1 MSIKRIVDT
10 AFWEDSKVIDKYSV
24 EDKYFLLYLMTNPH
38 TTQVGIYKLPKRL
51 ISFETGYTV
60 ESVSVILERF
70 ESKYSNIVYDYETQE
85 IAVLNSLKYS
95 IVKGGKPVADLLI
108 KELSKINNDELILK
122 VYENLMIFWGRST
135 RDFDKT
141 VKELFEN
148 ELKKRNVPIIFNDN
162 DNDNDNEESY
172 HDSSWTSH
180 KSVINVDTKPLETG
194 VQKENGH
201 VQNVQ
206 KSVQNKNGQNKNGQK
221 VFKNDQL
228 ENFEKLWKLY
238 PRKKR
243 KDRAYKAYK
252 KAIKEG
258 TTNKQIQDGIINF
271 KKEIAYKGIE
281 MNFIPY
287 GSTWFN
293 GKCWEDEYETGTSN
307 QPVNYQS
314 DEINRLEKELQND
327 QLEATERIFMT
338 NKLAELKG
346 RE

>member
-108 KELSKINNDELILK
+108 KELSKINNDELILR
-122 VYENLMIFWGRST
+122 VYENLMIFWERST

-172 HDSSWTSH
+172 HESYHESYDESSKNNIPYSRIIDYLNEKTD
-180 KSVINVDTKPLETG
+180 KRYKVT
-194 VQKENGH
+194 QKWKDLIKARWNE
-201 VQNVQ
+201 
-206 KSVQNKNGQNKNGQK
+206 GQRE
-221 VFKNDQL
+221 D
-228 ENFEKLWKLY
+228 
-238 PRKKR
+238 
-243 KDRAYKAYK
+243 D
-252 KAIKEG
+252 
-258 TTNKQIQDGIINF
+258 F
-271 KKEIAYKGIE
+271 KKVVDVKTKQWIENIE
-281 MNFIPY
+281 MNKYLRPQTLF
-287 GSTWFN
+287 SNKF
-293 GKCWEDEYETGTSN
+293 DEYLNEYRLPVATSRLSEIEET
-307 QPVNYQS
+307 QR
-314 DEINRLEKELQND
+314 RLKEVYGDDGN
-327 QLEATERIFMT
+327 
-338 NKLAELKG
+338 
-346 RE
+346 

>member
-38 TTQVGIYKLPKRL
+38 TTQAGIYKLPKRL

-122 VYENLMIFWGRST
+122 VYENLMIFWVRST

-172 HDSSWTSH
+172 PESYHESYDESS
-180 KSVINVDTKPLETG
+180 
-194 VQKENGH
+194 
-201 VQNVQ
+201 
-206 KSVQNKNGQNKNGQK
+206 KNTIPYSKIITYLN
-221 VFKNDQL
+221 
-228 ENFEKLWKLY
+228 EK
-238 PRKKR
+238 
-243 KDRAYKAYK
+243 
-252 KAIKEG
+252 
-258 TTNKQIQDGIINF
+258 TNKKFKVTQKWKDLIKARWNEGQRFDDF
-271 KKEIAYKGIE
+271 KKVIDVKSEQWLNNQE
-281 MNFIPY
+281 MNQYLRPATLFGNKFDSYLNEHKPQMNSSI
-287 GSTWFN
+287 
-293 GKCWEDEYETGTSN
+293 
-307 QPVNYQS
+307 S
-314 DEINRLEKELQND
+314 DEIAESQKKIA
-327 QLEATERIFMT
+327 EAYEQ
-338 NKLAELKG
+338 
-346 RE
+346 

>member
-122 VYENLMIFWGRST
+122 VYENLMIFWERST

-172 HDSSWTSH
+172 PESYHESYDESSKNNIPYSKIIDYLNEKTD
-180 KSVINVDTKPLETG
+180 KRYKVT
-194 VQKENGH
+194 QKWKDLIKARWNE
-201 VQNVQ
+201 
-206 KSVQNKNGQNKNGQK
+206 GQRE
-221 VFKNDQL
+221 D
-228 ENFEKLWKLY
+228 
-238 PRKKR
+238 
-243 KDRAYKAYK
+243 D
-252 KAIKEG
+252 
-258 TTNKQIQDGIINF
+258 F
-271 KKEIAYKGIE
+271 KKVIDVKTQQWIGSSE
-281 MNFIPY
+281 MNKYLRPQTLF
-287 GSTWFN
+287 GNKF
-293 GKCWEDEYETGTSN
+293 DEYLNEYRSPVANSRLSEIEET
-307 QPVNYQS
+307 QR
-314 DEINRLEKELQND
+314 RLKEVYGDDGN
-327 QLEATERIFMT
+327 
-338 NKLAELKG
+338 
-346 RE
+346 